1 MSYTQLSYDIELA
14 CHVCNVN
21 EHPIDQMGKMGYKII
36 AGVPQ
41 SLGPCWWFT
50 VEQDVLLDEEKP
62 IYLRTFKYNY
72 DYWHNKCYKTCDFF
86 KKDPGCCGGGFS
98 CKRMK
103 DER

>member
-14 CHVCNVN
+14 CCVCKIN
-21 EHPIDQMGKMGYKII
+21 EHPIDQMKKMGYKII

-62 IYLRTFKYNY
+62 IY
-72 DYWHNKCYKTCDFF
+72 
-86 KKDPGCCGGGFS
+86 
-98 CKRMK
+98 
-103 DER
+103 